1 MAFPPNFYP
10 GNYLWWKQPT
20 YNYNPENAA
29 AVPAPAPQPVQPAS
43 AIAPQPLPTT
53 MQKLHSPVRLSSKTT
68 TPPLS
73 YPPPPPPPPPPKD
86 KVISLDFI
94 LQPGKSKRICLKL
107 IPFVHLQNS
116 TKVSSVLQGFIN
128 AQNLI

>member
-1 MAFPPNFYP
+1 MAFPQNFYP

-29 AVPAPAPQPVQPAS
+29 AVPAPAPQPVQPAP

-53 MQKLHSPVRLSSKTT
+53 MQKLHSPVRPSSSKTT

-86 KVISLDFI
+86 KVISLDFHSSTWRIQKNLPETDTFCSPPEQYQSI
-94 LQPGKSKRICLKL
+94 LSFTRIY
-107 IPFVHLQNS
+107 
-116 TKVSSVLQGFIN
+116 
-128 AQNLI
+128 